1 MLSSASCQSLES
13 ITSLD
18 VRGLFDINPIAG
30 AEARIKQLCCMGGPS
45 EAIIP
50 AVLKEL
56 HTVVPACGSTFFWC
70 DENGEISN
78 LYDDPL
84 TAPEVIGLYLHEFY
98 GRPEREL
105 HPGLSYWM
113 QHYQGVVEFNRLLSV
128 DRQTYLNSDLYNL
141 IMRPPGYADGLH
153 LFVRAGERPL
163 GDLAVWRG
171 LSDVAF
177 TAKDK
182 RRLKGLEPF
191 IAHAL
196 GASKKAGASQAALV
210 DEDED
215 TGLVIVN
222 QAGKIQHISAQA
234 RKLLFLATHAQ
245 VIPRTV
251 LREAARLPAEIIQ
264 ACRHLVALFQGQQ
277 AVITPPV
284 HAHHSPWGRFVFQAY
299 WLDSGKPLDALIGLT
314 IKRQVPLSIKI
325 MGRLGRFSLSR
336 RQLQTCV
343 LLASGYADADIA
355 REMNITLNTV
365 LTHNRR
371 IYEKL
376 NVRSR
381 AELINEVMRQKTGAP
396 LLS

>member
-18 VRGLFDINPIAG
+18 VRGLFDINPIVG

-105 HPGLSYWM
+105 HPGLSYLM
-113 QHYQGVVEFNRLLSV
+113 QHYQGVVEFDRILSV
-128 DRQTYLNSDLYNL
+128 DRQTYLNSDFYNL
-141 IMRPPGYADGLH
+141 ILRPPGYADGLH
-153 LFVRAGERPL
+153 LIVRADGRPL
-163 GDLAVWRG
+163 GDLAVWRD
-171 LSDVAF
+171 LDDAQF
-177 TAKDK
+177 TTQDK
-182 RRLKGLEPF
+182 QRLQGLEPF
-191 IAHAL
+191 IAHAT

-234 RKLLFLATHAQ
+234 RKLLFLATHPQ
-245 VIPRTV
+245 VTPSTTS
-251 LREAARLPAEIIQ
+251 REVVRLPTEIIQ
-264 ACRHLVALFQGQQ
+264 ACQNL
-277 AVITPPV
+277 AVIFEGKQDVVAPPV
-284 HAHHSPWGRFVFQAY
+284 YEHCNPWGRFVFRAY
-299 WLDSGKPLDALIGLT
+299 WLDHGNPLDSLIGIT
-314 IKRQVPLSIKI
+314 IKHQVPLSIKI
-325 MGRLGRFSLSR
+325 IGQLKRFSLSR
-336 RQLQTCV
+336 RQMQICV
-343 LLASGYADADIA
+343 LLASEFSDAKIA
-355 REMNITLNTV
+355 HTMNMTLNTV
-365 LTHNRR
+365 ITHNRR
-371 IYEKL
+371 IYNKL
-376 NVRSR
+376 NVHSR
-381 AELINEVMRQKTGAP
+381 AELVNE
-396 LLS
+396 LLGGKSIPRRS

>member
-1 MLSSASCQSLES
+1 
-13 ITSLD
+13 
-18 VRGLFDINPIAG
+18 VNPIAQ
-30 AEARIKQLCCMGGPS
+30 AETRIKQLCCMALPS
-45 EAIIP
+45 EAVIP
-50 AVLKEL
+50 TVLKEL
-56 HTVVPACGSTFFWC
+56 RALVPACGSTFFWC
-70 DENGEISN
+70 DEGGELTN
-78 LYDDPL
+78 VYDDPL
-84 TAPEVIGLYLHEFY
+84 VAPEVVALYMQEFY

-113 QHYQGVVEFNRLLSV
+113 QHYQGVVEFNRLLNV
-128 DRQTYLNSDLYNL
+128 DRQTYLNSDFYNL
-141 IMRPPGYADGLH
+141 IMRPPGYAEGLH

-177 TAKDK
+177 TTHDK
-182 RRLKGLEPF
+182 RRLKGLAPF
-191 IAHAL
+191 IAHAIE
-196 GASKKAGASQAALV
+196 ASKKAGASPAAFV

-222 QAGKIQHISAQA
+222 QAGKIQHISERA
-234 RKLLFLATHAQ
+234 RKLLFLATHPQ

-264 ACRHLVALFQGQQ
+264 ACRHLVALFQGKQ
-277 AVITPPV
+277 AGVAPPA
-284 HAHHSPWGRFVFQAY
+284 HAHHNPWGRFVFQAH

>member
-1 MLSSASCQSLES
+1 
-13 ITSLD
+13 
-18 VRGLFDINPIAG
+18 VNPITR
-30 AEARIKQLCCMGGPS
+30 AEARIKQLCCLALPS

-56 HTVVPACGSTFFWC
+56 RALVPACGSTFFWC
-70 DENGEISN
+70 DEDGELTN
-78 LYDDPL
+78 VYDDPL
-84 TAPEVIGLYLHEFY
+84 VAPEVVALYMQEFY

-105 HPGLSYWM
+105 HPGFSYWM

-128 DRQTYLNSDLYNL
+128 DRQTYLNSDFYNL

-171 LSDVAF
+171 LSDGAF
-177 TAKDK
+177 TAQDK

-191 IAHAL
+191 IAHAIE
-196 GASKKAGASQAALV
+196 ASKKAGASQAALV

-222 QAGKIQHISAQA
+222 QAGKIQHLSERA
-234 RKLLFLATHAQ
+234 RKLLFLATHPQ
-245 VIPRTV
+245 VTPRTV

-264 ACRHLVALFQGQQ
+264 ACRHLVALFQGTHDVV
-277 AVITPPV
+277 APPV
-284 HAHHSPWGRFVFQAY
+284 HAHHNPWGSFVFQAH

-355 REMNITLNTV
+355 HEMNITLNTV

-381 AELINEVMRQKTGAP
+381 GELVNKLMRQKTGAA

>member
-1 MLSSASCQSLES
+1 
-13 ITSLD
+13 
-18 VRGLFDINPIAG
+18 VNPIAQ
-30 AEARIKQLCCMGGPS
+30 AETRIKQLCCMALPS
-45 EAIIP
+45 EAVIP
-50 AVLKEL
+50 TVLKEL
-56 HTVVPACGSTFFWC
+56 RALVPACGSTFFWC
-70 DENGEISN
+70 DEGGELTN
-78 LYDDPL
+78 VYDDPL
-84 TAPEVIGLYLHEFY
+84 VAPEVVALYMQEFY

-245 VIPRTV
+245 VIPSTTS
-251 LREAARLPAEIIQ
+251 REVVRLPTEIIQ
-264 ACRHLVALFQGQQ
+264 ACQNL
-277 AVITPPV
+277 AVIFEGKQDVVAPPV
-284 HAHHSPWGRFVFQAY
+284 YEHCNPWGRFVFRAY
-299 WLDSGKPLDALIGLT
+299 WLDHGNPLDSLIGIT
-314 IKRQVPLSIKI
+314 IKHQVPLSIKI
-325 MGRLGRFSLSR
+325 IGQLKRFSLSR
-336 RQLQTCV
+336 RQMQICV
-343 LLASGYADADIA
+343 LLASEFSDAKIA
-355 REMNITLNTV
+355 HTMNMTLNTV
-365 LTHNRR
+365 ITHNRR
-371 IYEKL
+371 IYNKL
-376 NVRSR
+376 NVHSR
-381 AELINEVMRQKTGAP
+381 AELVNE
-396 LLS
+396 LLGGKSIPRRS